1 MGQNSTQ
8 VQYGFGQLGSA
19 YSDVAQPIVPP
30 MGMVI
35 VAIQFLAENTPTVLT
50 PEVLGNASQSGLPP
64 HPGGHGFGFPEITT
78 GTNVTALAST
88 HTRNTNGRLMGQLDD
103 NAGSNITQ
111 VTFSSTTTAD
121 MNVGDYVLLVNDTM
135 QEDGNPTMTIDPQ
148 TPIPIYSGRN
158 KRGIVIKSIDSDDTI
173 TLKDSAG
180 NAFVGISPSSQ
191 SLIILG
197 PEQGAGANVA
207 NGQVYPKG
215 VTIYGRWTT
224 FTPSAAG
231 VDGGGVIAYFGY

>member
-1 MGQNSTQ
+1 
-8 VQYGFGQLGSA
+8 
-19 YSDVAQPIVPP
+19 
-30 MGMVI
+30 
-35 VAIQFLAENTPTVLT
+35 
-50 PEVLGNASQSGLPP
+50 
-64 HPGGHGFGFPEITT
+64 
-78 GTNVTALAST
+78 
-88 HTRNTNGRLMGQLDD
+88 MGQLD
-103 NAGSNITQ
+103 NSGANVQ
-111 VTFSSTTTAD
+111 VTFSNLETHD

-135 QEDGNPTMTIDPQ
+135 QEDGLPLMTIDAE

-180 NAFVGISPSSQ
+180 NAFSGLSPSSQ

-197 PEQGAGANVA
+197 PQQGAGANVA

-224 FTPSAAG
+224 FTPSASATG
-231 VDGGGVIAYFGY
+231 GGGVIAYFGY

>member
-1 MGQNSTQ
+1 MGQNSTE

-35 VAIQFLAENTPTVLT
+35 VAIQFLANNTPTVLT
-50 PEVLGNASQSGLPP
+50 PELLGDTTAAEPYG
-64 HPGGHGFGFPEITT
+64 GGHGFGFPEITT
-78 GTNVTALAST
+78 GSNVTALLST

-111 VTFSSTTTAD
+111 VTFSSLETHD

-135 QEDGNPTMTIDPQ
+135 QEDGLPLMTIDAQ
-148 TPIPIYSGRN
+148 TPTPIYSGRN
-158 KRGIVIKSIDSDDTI
+158 KRGIVIKSIDGADTI

-197 PEQGAGANVA
+197 PQQGAGANVA

-215 VTIYGRWTT
+215 VTIYGRWST
-224 FTPSAAG
+224 FTPQAAS

>member
-1 MGQNSTQ
+1 MGQNSTE

-19 YSDVAQPIVPP
+19 YSDVNQPIVPP

-35 VAIQFLAENTPTVLT
+35 VAIQFLANNTPTVLT
-50 PEVLGNASQSGLPP
+50 PEVLGNTTAAEPYG
-64 HPGGHGFGFPEITT
+64 GGHGFGFPEITT
-78 GTNVTALAST
+78 GSNVTALLST

-103 NAGSNITQ
+103 SGANVQ
-111 VTFSSTTTAD
+111 VTFSSLETHD

-135 QEDGNPTMTIDPQ
+135 QEDGNPTMTIDAE

-158 KRGIVIKSIDSDDTI
+158 KRGIVIKSIDSNDTI

-180 NAFVGISPSSQ
+180 NAFSGLSPSSQ

-197 PEQGAGANVA
+197 PQQGAGANVA

-224 FTPSAAG
+224 FTPSAATA
-231 VDGGGVIAYFGY
+231 DGGGVIAYFGY